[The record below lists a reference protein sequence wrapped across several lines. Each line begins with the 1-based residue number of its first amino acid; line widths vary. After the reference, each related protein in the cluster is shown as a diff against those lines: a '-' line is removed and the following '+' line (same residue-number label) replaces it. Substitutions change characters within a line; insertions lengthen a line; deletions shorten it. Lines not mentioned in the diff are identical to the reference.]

1 VTSILTKGKRLD
13 DNLTVTSQSIDSLEA
28 IYQQKD
34 TNLIWNLVFTIPAWL
49 KIWWQSFG
57 AGAEQFIRSVYQE
70 KQIIGI
76 APLQIRSRTA
86 SIIGNVD
93 VCDYQDFIISP
104 GKESEFFN
112 AILDDLNLKG
122 VTDLHLE
129 TVRPDSSAVVHLVPI
144 AISRGYKVDYHPSDV
159 SSDLL
164 LLRNWEEYLSSLDGK
179 QRHELKRKM
188 RNLQNTGEN
197 RYYCTSER
205 GEMRSAIEQ
214 FLKLFPESRGDK
226 AQFMT
231 AEMQTYFR
239 KLTLSLAEVGVVRFG
254 TLEFER
260 KPVAMV
266 MYFDYN
272 NNVYLYNSAY
282 DPNYRSMSVGIISKA
297 GCIRDNIEKNKQR
310 FDFLKGPEI
319 YKSYLGGKEIQL
331 YSCHISL
338 K

>member
-1 VTSILTKGKRLD
+1 LD
-13 DNLTVTSQSIDSLEA
+13 DNLTVTSQSIDSLEV

-34 TNLIWNLVFTIPAWL
+34 INLIWNLVFTIPAWL
-49 KIWWQSFG
+49 KVWWQNFG

-76 APLQIRSRTA
+76 APLQIRSGTA

-93 VCDYQDFIISP
+93 VCDYQDFIVSP
-104 GKESEFFN
+104 GKETEFFN
-112 AILDDLNLKG
+112 AVLDDLNLKG

-129 TVRPDSSAVVHLVPI
+129 TVRPDSSAVVHLMPI
-144 AISRGYKVDYHPSDV
+144 AISRGYKVDYRPSDV

-164 LLRNWEEYLSSLDGK
+164 LPLNWEDYLSGLDGK
-179 QRHELKRKM
+179 QRHEIKRKM
-188 RNLQNTGEN
+188 RNLQNMGEN
-197 RYYCTSER
+197 RYFCTSEKA
-205 GEMRSAIEQ
+205 EMLPAIEQ

-231 AEMQTYFR
+231 AEMQKYFLE
-239 KLTLSLAEVGVVRFG
+239 LTLSLAEAGVIRFG

-272 NNVYLYNSAY
+272 NNIYLYNSAY
-282 DPNYRSMSVGIISKA
+282 DPAYRSMSVGIISKA
-297 GCIRDNIEKNKQR
+297 GCIKDNIEKNKQR